1 MAVNLAA
8 EQALLLPGIFRVEGL
23 YKEIPSVHKSVFSV
37 RKSQMALERAVTM
50 RYVGAAQYKTE
61 GGPTSADNNPG
72 QRFVWS
78 IIHSEVGLLY
88 SITRKA
94 IEDNLY
100 KDEFT
105 PTNLGLNKAFAVFKE
120 TVSAN
125 VFNNAATA
133 DPTLGGDGVSMVN
146 TAHPFDQGT
155 WSNTFTTA
163 QSLNE
168 SSLFNAQTNIRT
180 GFFDEAGLKVRAR
193 AKKLLIPPQLEAVA
207 RRLLKADLR
216 PGTAANDPNIL
227 TEVHGATLSTEYITW
242 DYLTSAFAWFVLT
255 DVDGLIHF
263 ERIPYELD
271 MQVDFTSDNLLVK
284 AYERY
289 SFNYIDPRAVYGTF
303 PLS

>member
-8 EQALLLPGIFRVEGL
+8 EQALLLPGLFKVEGL
-23 YKEIPSVHKSVFSV
+23 YKEIPSVHKSIFTT
-37 RKSQMALERAVTM
+37 RKSNMALERAVTM
-50 RYVGAAQYKTE
+50 RYVGNAQFKTE
-61 GGPTSADNNPG
+61 GGPTAADNSMG

-78 IIHSEVGLLY
+78 ITHSEVGLMY
-88 SITRKA
+88 AITRKA

-105 PTNLGLNKAFAVFKE
+105 PTNLGLNKSFAVFKE
-120 TVSAN
+120 TLASN
-125 VFNNAATA
+125 VFNNGATT
-133 DPTLGGDGVSMVN
+133 DPTLGGDGVSLFN
-146 TAHPFDQGT
+146 TAHPFDGGT
-155 WSNTFTTA
+155 WANTFSTA

-168 SSLFNAQTNIRT
+168 SSLYNGQTNIRT
-180 GFFDEAGLKVRAR
+180 AFIDEAGLKIRAR

-216 PGTAANDPNIL
+216 PGTAENDPNIL
-227 TEVHGATLSTEYITW
+227 TEVHGATLSSDYITW
-242 DYLTSAFAWFVLT
+242 DYLTSAFAWFLLT

-263 ERIPYELD
+263 ERVPYEMD

-289 SFNYIDPRAVYGTF
+289 SFNYIDPRAGYATY